1 VLLPFHLVSLSL
13 NISGLGDA
21 HLDGSIGWEQ
31 LSETKGHHL
40 AEHLMSGEAVPAF
53 FHDKAKDM
61 QNEIDTV
68 KHRL

>member
-1 VLLPFHLVSLSL
+1 
-13 NISGLGDA
+13 
-21 HLDGSIGWEQ
+21 
-31 LSETKGHHL
+31 
-40 AEHLMSGEAVPAF
+40 MSGEAVPAF